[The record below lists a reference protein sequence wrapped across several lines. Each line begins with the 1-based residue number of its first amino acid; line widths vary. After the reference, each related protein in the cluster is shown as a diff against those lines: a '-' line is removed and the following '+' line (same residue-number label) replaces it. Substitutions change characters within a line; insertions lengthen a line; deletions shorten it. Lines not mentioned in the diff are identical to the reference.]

1 MTGTTDTVAL
11 NDWQTIGRIEDV
23 GRGPARRTRLLG
35 HDIVAER
42 DGAGTATV
50 YRCDAGGRATAALPT
65 FEKYGHVWTT
75 LGAPGRDLLDMPE
88 FDEPGRRLI
97 TCGAVTVRTS
107 ALRIVENFLDLAHFP
122 YVHGGILGIEPQ
134 TEVADYDIEIR
145 QPENEIWATR
155 CRFFQPQAAKSA
167 DGGQISE
174 YMYRVSS
181 PFVTILYKTC
191 PIRPGAWDLIGL
203 FVHPRDE
210 EICDVHS
217 FVLVFDETSSDVD
230 MLHFQQM
237 IFVQDRAILENQ
249 VPALLPLDPRDEN
262 AIRADATSIAYRR
275 WLRDKGLVFG
285 AVKPRGVGAVKPRGV
300 GAVKA
305 R

>member
-1 MTGTTDTVAL
+1 MSKTTDTVAL

-23 GRGPARRTRLLG
+23 HPCAARRTRLLG
-35 HDIVAER
+35 QDIVAER
-42 DGAGTATV
+42 DKAGAVHIFECDGAG
-50 YRCDAGGRATAALPT
+50 RKAASLPVR
-65 FEKYGHVWTT
+65 EVYGHVWTS
-75 LGAPGRDLLDMPE
+75 LGTPERDLIDMPE

-107 ALRIVENFLDLAHFP
+107 PLRIVENFLDLAHFP
-122 YVHGGILGIEPQ
+122 YVHGGVLGIELQ
-134 TEVADYDIEIR
+134 SEVTDYDIEIR
-145 QPENEIWATR
+145 RPENEIWATQ

-174 YMYRVSS
+174 YMYRVAS

-203 FVHPRDE
+203 FVQPLDE

-217 FVLVFDETSSDVD
+217 FVLAFDETSSDND
-230 MLHFQQM
+230 LLHFQQM
-237 IFVQDRAILENQ
+237 IFVQDRSILENQ

-262 AIRADATSIAYRR
+262 AIRADATSMAYRR
-275 WLRDKGLVFG
+275 WLRDKGLKFG
-285 AVKPRGVGAVKPRGV
+285 AVKPQ
-300 GAVKA
+300 
-305 R
+305 